1 MSLMSGKEL
10 ADELGVNAMT
20 VWRAYRK
27 GQIPGER
34 IGRITRFDLESV
46 RKAMRSRA
54 ANGRTAAESGGARIG
69 GSRPR
74 QPAPRPRSGNTG
86 APITPSRRHA
96 RGLTS

>member
-10 ADELGVNAMT
+10 AGELGVNAMT

-46 RKAMRSRA
+46 RKAMRHRA
-54 ANGRTAAESGGARIG
+54 ATERTAVGPGGARIG
-69 GSRPR
+69 DSRPR
-74 QPAPRPRSGNTG
+74 TGPEAGDRRPVRPPK
-86 APITPSRRHA
+86 ATPSRRQP
-96 RGLTS
+96 

>member
-27 GQIPGER
+27 GEIPGER
-34 IGRITRFDLESV
+34 IGRITRFDLERV
-46 RKAMRSRA
+46 RTAMRRRA
-54 ANGRTAAESGGARIG
+54 ANGRPATEHGEARIG

-74 QPAPRPRSGNTG
+74 QPAPRPRGGNTG
-86 APITPSRRHA
+86 APITPPRRTA
-96 RGLTS
+96 RGLHQ